1 MGRALPKGLIVDNT
15 HYLGL
20 CRNHLAAFLASAVL
34 AAFGLHIGDAAGA
47 QWGADYFP
55 DVTLTT
61 QDGKPMRL
69 YADLLKGKSVAIT
82 VIYTS
87 CTDEC
92 PLETAR
98 MAEVQRLLG
107 AHAGKDVMFYSISID
122 PEHDTPEVLKA
133 YAEKFNVG
141 PGWLFL
147 TGKKED
153 IKLVTRKLGLSRNS
167 DSANRDGHASS
178 LMLGNEPAGQ
188 WMRNSAVDNPRFLVS
203 TMRNFFGWKDEV
215 PLASYANAQALD
227 VNRAQFTFQSRCASC
242 HTIGGGDRIGPDL
255 MGVSERRS
263 ADWLKRYMREPD
275 KVLAEGDPIATS
287 LYNKYRQVRMPN
299 LRLGDE
305 DVSLLVSFIAQQ
317 EKAGRAQAVAGS
329 PAAGSSK
336 EHAHHHH

>member
-1 MGRALPKGLIVDNT
+1 MCTSLLQRHLKKIAKGMVLSAAAI
-15 HYLGL
+15 LGTMSGQ
-20 CRNHLAAFLASAVL
+20 ASA
-34 AAFGLHIGDAAGA
+34 GSR
-47 QWGADYFP
+47 WGADYFP

-61 QDGKPMRL
+61 QHGKQVRL
-69 YADLLKGKSVAIT
+69 YEDLLKGRSVAIN

-107 AHAGKDVMFYSISID
+107 AHAGKDIQFYSISID

-133 YAEKFNVG
+133 YADKFNVG

-167 DSANRDGHASS
+167 DAANRDGHASS

-188 WMRNSAVDNPRFLVS
+188 WMRNSAVDNPRFLAA
-203 TMRNFFGWKDEV
+203 TMRNFFGWKDDAPV
-215 PLASYANAQALD
+215 ASYSDARALT
-227 VNRAQFTFQSRCASC
+227 VNRAQFTFESRCASC

-255 MGVSERRS
+255 MGVTERR
-263 ADWLKRYMREPD
+263 DRRWLERYLQEPE
-275 KVLAEGDPIATS
+275 KVLAEGDPIARE
-287 LYNKYRQVRMPN
+287 LFDKYKQVRMPN
-299 LRLGDE
+299 LKLGEE
-305 DVSLLVSFIAQQ
+305 DVNVLLSHIKAQQ
-317 EKAGRAQAVAGS
+317 TVAAAATQGADRAAAVKPGS
-329 PAAGSSK
+329 NHS
-336 EHAHHHH
+336 HAHHQH

>member
-1 MGRALPKGLIVDNT
+1 MNTRYLKRCCSKFAIAAWVVTAAIGLN
-15 HYLGL
+15 
-20 CRNHLAAFLASAVL
+20 
-34 AAFGLHIGDAAGA
+34 IGHAAAGTK
-47 QWGADYFP
+47 WGADYFP

-61 QDGKPMRL
+61 QDGKPVRL
-69 YADLLKGKSVAIT
+69 YEDLLKGKSVAIN

-107 AHAGKDVMFYSISID
+107 KHAGKDVLFYSISID

-167 DSANRDGHASS
+167 DAANRDGHASS
-178 LMLGNEPAGQ
+178 LMLGNEATAQ
-188 WMRNSAVDNPRFLVS
+188 WMRNSAVDNPRFLVA
-203 TMRNFFGWKDEV
+203 TMRNFFGWKDDA

-255 MGVSERRS
+255 KGVTERR
-263 ADWLKRYMREPD
+263 DRRWLGRYLQEPE
-275 KVLAEGDPIATS
+275 KVLAEGDATAQE
-287 LYNKYRQVRMPN
+287 LFNKYKQVRMPN
-299 LRLGDE
+299 LKLGEE
-305 DVSLLVSFIAQQ
+305 DVEVLLSYIKTKSLERLPTTPLAKD
-317 EKAGRAQAVAGS
+317 EKSAGA
-329 PAAGSSK
+329 
-336 EHAHHHH
+336 EHKHHH

>member
-1 MGRALPKGLIVDNT
+1 MHTPHIKRCSKALARFITLFVV
-15 HYLGL
+15 
-20 CRNHLAAFLASAVL
+20 AS
-34 AAFGLHIGDAAGA
+34 FGLGSGHAIAEAK
-47 QWGADYFP
+47 WGADYFP

-61 QDGKPMRL
+61 QDGKPVRL
-69 YADLLKGKSVAIT
+69 YDDLLKGKSVAIN

-107 AHAGKDVMFYSISID
+107 AHAGKDVQFYSISID

-133 YAEKFNVG
+133 YANKFNVG

-167 DSANRDGHASS
+167 DAANRDGHASS
-178 LMLGNEPAGQ
+178 LMLGNEPSGQ
-188 WMRNSAVDNPRFLVS
+188 WMRNSAVDNPRFLAA

-215 PLASYANAQALD
+215 PVASYANAKALE
-227 VNRAQFTFQSRCASC
+227 VNRAQFTFESRCASC

-255 MGVSERRS
+255 VGVTERR
-263 ADWLKRYMREPD
+263 DRRWLGRYLQEPE
-275 KVLAEGDPIATS
+275 KVLAEGDPIAKT
-287 LYNKYRQVRMPN
+287 LFDKYKQVRMPN
-299 LRLGDE
+299 LKLGTE
-305 DVSLLVSFIAQQ
+305 DVDVLLSYIKTKSLERQPMAAAKDGPS
-317 EKAGRAQAVAGS
+317 AGH
-329 PAAGSSK
+329 
-336 EHAHHHH
+336 EHKHHH

>member
-1 MGRALPKGLIVDNT
+1 MDTSSLQPQIKRIATSIAIF
-15 HYLGL
+15 
-20 CRNHLAAFLASAVL
+20 AAAVL
-34 AAFGLHIGDAAGA
+34 GFVHGYAMAGNK
-47 QWGADYFP
+47 WGADYFP

-61 QDGKPMRL
+61 QHGKQVRL
-69 YADLLKGKSVAIT
+69 YEDLLKGQSVAIN

-107 AHAGKDVMFYSISID
+107 EHAGKDVQFYSISID

-133 YAEKFNVG
+133 YAEKFNAG

-167 DSANRDGHASS
+167 DAANRDGHASS

-188 WMRNSAVDNPRFLVS
+188 WMRNSAVDNPRFLAT
-203 TMRNFFGWKDEV
+203 TMRNFFGWKDDAPV
-215 PLASYANAQALD
+215 ASFADAKALD
-227 VNRAQFTFQSRCASC
+227 INRAQFTFESRCASC

-255 MGVSERRS
+255 MGVTERR
-263 ADWLKRYMREPD
+263 DRRWLGRYLQEPE
-275 KVLAEGDPIATS
+275 KVLAEGDPIAKS
-287 LYNKYRQVRMPN
+287 LFEKYRQVRMPN
-299 LRLGDE
+299 LKLGSE
-305 DVSLLVSFIAQQ
+305 DVDVLLSYIKTKSLERQPL
-317 EKAGRAQAVAGS
+317 
-329 PAAGSSK
+329 AAAAKDGPSVNH
-336 EHAHHHH
+336 EHKHHH

>member
-1 MGRALPKGLIVDNT
+1 MYTYSLQRRLKNIAVSIAISAAAI
-15 HYLGL
+15 LGSVSG
-20 CRNHLAAFLASAVL
+20 SAM
-34 AAFGLHIGDAAGA
+34 AGNK
-47 QWGADYFP
+47 WGADYFP

-61 QDGKPMRL
+61 QHGKPVRL
-69 YADLLKGKSVAIT
+69 YEDLLKGQSVAIN

-107 AHAGKDVMFYSISID
+107 THAGKDVQFYSISID

-133 YAEKFNVG
+133 YAEKFNAG

-167 DSANRDGHASS
+167 DAANRDGHASS

-188 WMRNSAVDNPRFLVS
+188 WMRNSAVDNPKFLAT
-203 TMRNFFGWKDEV
+203 TMANFFGWRDV
-215 PLASYANAQALD
+215 MPTQSYAQATP
-227 VNRAQFTFQSRCASC
+227 VMISKAKFTFESRCASC

-255 MGVSERRS
+255 AGVTERRD
-263 ADWLKRYMREPD
+263 AAWLSRYLKEPE
-275 KVLAEGDPIATS
+275 KVLAAGDPTAKA
-287 LYNKYRQVRMPN
+287 LFQKYNRVNMPN
-299 LRLGDE
+299 LNLGAD
-305 DVSLLVSFIAQQ
+305 DVSSLISYLASQSDALSIRGNRQQ
-317 EKAGRAQAVAGS
+317 TAEGKSATQEG
-329 PAAGSSK
+329 
-336 EHAHHHH
+336 HHHHQH